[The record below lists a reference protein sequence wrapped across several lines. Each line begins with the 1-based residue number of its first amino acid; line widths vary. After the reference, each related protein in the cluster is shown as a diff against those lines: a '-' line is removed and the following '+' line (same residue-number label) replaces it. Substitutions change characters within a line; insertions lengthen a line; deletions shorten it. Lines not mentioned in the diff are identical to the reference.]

1 MKFYT
6 RKGDTGKSA
15 LLDSKK
21 LIPKN
26 DKVFNALGAVDE
38 LNSYLGICKAIS
50 KEELIHNI
58 LKRTQED
65 LFIIQAEIGG
75 SKKKITDSELK
86 NLERITDELSD
97 KVGEIHK
104 FVIYGGNISAAHLD
118 YARAL
123 ARRAER
129 KLIPIKSRL
138 NKPTYAYINRLSS
151 LLFVLARYANMS
163 AHIREENPSY

>member
-6 RKGDTGKSA
+6 RKGDIGKSTV
-15 LLDSKK
+15 LGSKK
-21 LIPKN
+21 LLPKN
-26 DKVFNALGAVDE
+26 DKIFNALGAIDE
-38 LNSYLGICKAIS
+38 LNSYLGICKTMA

-58 LKRTQED
+58 IEKIQED

-75 SKKKITDSELK
+75 SKKNITDSELK
-86 NLERITDELSD
+86 NLERITDELSN

-104 FVIYGGNISAAHLD
+104 FVIYGGNTCAAHLD

-129 KLIPIKSRL
+129 KIVPIK
-138 NKPTYAYINRLSS
+138 NKTSKNTYAYINRLSS
-151 LLFVLARYANMS
+151 LLFVLARYANIS
-163 AHIREENPSY
+163 AHVREENPSY